1 MIQETG
7 FTGFNNSGFVF
18 ENLIMINKI
27 FNAFSAPPSEGI
39 KTTGF
44 KKVSFTEGMVPK
56 KPLLHSE
63 KTKIKKQQKL
73 QALQQTQT
81 NINEQET
88 MADKAFFQA
97 LGLNQI
103 MLALMDVF
111 IVLTTINNQILNK
124 DVPLAK
130 LINHTKVALTERKSK
145 VQNILDILL
154 GERER
159 KNYYPRASDVNI
171 SAYIPDWVN
180 KTCSAL
186 PPYPG
191 GRSGTGTQLG
201 CYLDVVTKKASDL
214 TGWVAEYKK
223 QEQDIDYEEGVL
235 ESKIKNGLSS
245 MSQGYT
251 RISSAMSS
259 IEAVSGKLADFGK

>member
-7 FTGFNNSGFVF
+7 FTGFNNRGFVF

-27 FNAFSAPPSEGI
+27 FNAFGAPPSGGI

-159 KNYYPRASDVNI
+159 KNYDPRASGVNI
-171 SAYIPDWVN
+171 NEYIPDWSN

-191 GRSGTGTQLG
+191 EISGYYIACSFNLM
-201 CYLDVVTKKASDL
+201 TKKASDL

-251 RISSAMSS
+251 RISSIMSS

>member
-97 LGLNQI
+97 LELNQI

-130 LINHTKVALTERKSK
+130 LVNHTKVALTERKSK
-145 VQNILDILL
+145 VQNILDVLL
-154 GERER
+154 SDRSR
-159 KNYYPRASDVNI
+159 KNYNPGIHTTNINKHLPNWKTKVCSVLPYADVNDC
-171 SAYIPDWVN
+171 Y
-180 KTCSAL
+180 SAL
-186 PPYPG
+186 
-191 GRSGTGTQLG
+191 TA
-201 CYLDVVTKKASDL
+201 KKASDL
-214 TGWVAEYKK
+214 ATWVAEYKK
-223 QEQDIDYEEGVL
+223 QEQDIDYEERVL